1 MYMTNVQSNEVKRTE
16 RLLFDWVYKYCAI
29 VQFLKSSTITVWL
42 VRRNRF
48 DAVAF
53 CTFSRVCTHARI
65 CHIISSSY
73 QITACRL
80 FSILPAN
87 SRFVLYFKFLLLLL
101 CSTLLFRSA
110 S

>member
-1 MYMTNVQSNEVKRTE
+1 MYVTNVQSNEVKRTE

-65 CHIISSSY
+65 CHILSSSY

-80 FSILPAN
+80 FSLLPAN
-87 SRFVLYFKFLLLLL
+87 SRLKKKIFFFITMLNIIV
-101 CSTLLFRSA
+101 
-110 S
+110 